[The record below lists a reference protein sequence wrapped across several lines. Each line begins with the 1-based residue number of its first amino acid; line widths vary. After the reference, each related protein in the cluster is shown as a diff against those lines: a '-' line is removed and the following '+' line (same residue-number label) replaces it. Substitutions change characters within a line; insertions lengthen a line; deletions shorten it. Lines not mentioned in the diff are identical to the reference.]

1 MCNHGNMRY
10 DQVVMKLRLHHLFLQ
25 RGSKSMGLLD
35 MGLLSLGF
43 PSYLYFLEQKNS
55 RP

>member
-25 RGSKSMGLLD
+25 RGSKSMGLLVSENFFFTILTTSVK
-35 MGLLSLGF
+35 G
-43 PSYLYFLEQKNS
+43 
-55 RP
+55 